1 MITCWLVVGP
11 PLWNIWKSIG
21 MISNP
26 IYGKIKNGNQTTNQH
41 GIWRIPPCPAW
52 CQGCAVGSP
61 GSLQNKWALQQ
72 QKCGLTSKGR
82 RQLSCFTRGA
92 QWPQSLRDRRCYIDV
107 STCLSFSNILILH
120 HILPIYIIS
129 LSLFFVSHLLQWHF
143 YAAAMANRSDGWLH
157 PSSPS
162 LVTPGKDCSRDF
174 WVVSQRQSWRKQNI
188 NHGKTNHAA
197 CRKHR
202 KPENIN
208 GKDIGCSFE
217 PGELDQ
223 S

>member
-1 MITCWLVVGP
+1 
-11 PLWNIWKSIG
+11 

-26 IYGKIKNGNQTTNQH
+26 TYGKIKNGNQTTNQH

-120 HILPIYIIS
+120 HILPIYIYYIIIS
-129 LSLFFVSHLLQWHF
+129 FFCFSF
-143 YAAAMANRSDGWLH
+143 TS
-157 PSSPS
+157 
-162 LVTPGKDCSRDF
+162 VTFLRRC
-174 WVVSQRQSWRKQNI
+174 
-188 NHGKTNHAA
+188 HGKSIRWVTSPIFTLSGH
-197 CRKHR
+197 
-202 KPENIN
+202 
-208 GKDIGCSFE
+208 
-217 PGELDQ
+217 PG
-223 S
+223 